1 MSLRRTA
8 IENLLDIPKRRIKAY
23 TGNKTTMCRY
33 SRPGCDAIIYGSI
46 LRGLDLH
53 DLHPFM
59 MPEQVGLSITALAE
73 VISKLEIYPYYSAKG
88 GVHDDCSLS
97 DFASATASVL
107 SNIGSPVLES
117 HLRHMGEQSRKLA
130 GESDP

>member
-1 MSLRRTA
+1 VTKGCAEEIMSLRRTA
-8 IENLLDIPKRRIKAY
+8 IENLLEIPRRRIKSY
-23 TGNKTTMCRY
+23 KHSKTTMCRY
-33 SRPGCDAIIYGSI
+33 SRPGCDAIIYGSLI
-46 LRGLDLH
+46 RG
-53 DLHPFM
+53 
-59 MPEQVGLSITALAE
+59 ALAE

-117 HLRHMGEQSRKLA
+117 HLRHMKEQSRKLL
-130 GESDP
+130 GELDP